1 MVEGRGWVG
10 ESQILQL
17 VPVWLVLEPKGWVS
31 VTLMIWHRPWHLTI
45 TNGHAVT
52 CAEIMNRSRHLWDEI
67 EVTSGRLKADFLVLG
82 RQGVQSA
89 CDRSLEIE
97 AEGAETVE
105 SMSDLTGQME
115 IVGQRTNEKKVSMD
129 TRTSITRT
137 YMIICFPLP
146 PFDDI
151 SLRI

>member
-1 MVEGRGWVG
+1 
-10 ESQILQL
+10 
-17 VPVWLVLEPKGWVS
+17 
-31 VTLMIWHRPWHLTI
+31 MITI
-45 TNGHAVT
+45 GHAVT
-52 CAEIMNRSRHLWDEI
+52 CAEIMNGSRHLRDEI
-67 EVTSGRLKADFLVLG
+67 EATSGRLKADFLVLG
-82 RQGVQSA
+82 RQGVQSG

-105 SMSDLTGQME
+105 PMSDLTGQME

-129 TRTSITRT
+129 TRASITRT

-146 PFDDI
+146 PLDDI

>member
-17 VPVWLVLEPKGWVS
+17 VPVWPVLEPKSWVS
-31 VTLMIWHRPWHLTI
+31 GTLMLWHRPWHLTI
-45 TNGHAVT
+45 TIGHAVT
-52 CAEIMNRSRHLWDEI
+52 CAEIMNRSRHLRDEI

-82 RQGVQSA
+82 RQGVQSG

-97 AEGAETVE
+97 AEGAGTVE

-115 IVGQRTNEKKVSMD
+115 IVAQRTNEK
-129 TRTSITRT
+129 R
-137 YMIICFPLP
+137 
-146 PFDDI
+146 
-151 SLRI
+151 